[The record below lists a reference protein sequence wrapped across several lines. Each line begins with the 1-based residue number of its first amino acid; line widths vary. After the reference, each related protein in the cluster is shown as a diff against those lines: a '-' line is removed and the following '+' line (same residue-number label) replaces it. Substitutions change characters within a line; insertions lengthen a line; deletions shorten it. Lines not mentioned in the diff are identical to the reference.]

1 MPEEEKVNALRDL
14 SLNDTIY
21 SELFPTIPVTDVDT
35 YAKPVFEA
43 LDLPMEVL
51 DKTPYQISGGEHVR
65 AFIAL
70 SLSTS
75 PQYLMLDEP
84 FGDLDPV
91 TLRDVTNSL
100 KRINERFGTTI
111 VLVSHHMDFVREVA
125 HRAILIDNG
134 VLVMDGRPV
143 EVCQELINRSNAP
156 YMEHSLEYLVKGYSE
171 AN

>member
-1 MPEEEKVNALRDL
+1 
-14 SLNDTIY
+14 
-21 SELFPTIPVTDVDT
+21 
-35 YAKPVFEA
+35 
-43 LDLPMEVL
+43 
-51 DKTPYQISGGEHVR
+51 
-65 AFIAL
+65 
-70 SLSTS
+70 
-75 PQYLMLDEP
+75 MLDEP

-134 VLVMDGRPV
+134 ALVLDGEPA

-156 YMEHSLEYLVKGYSE
+156 YMEHSLEDLVEGGLETK
-171 AN
+171 

>member
-1 MPEEEKVNALRDL
+1 
-14 SLNDTIY
+14 
-21 SELFPTIPVTDVDT
+21 
-35 YAKPVFEA
+35 
-43 LDLPMEVL
+43 
-51 DKTPYQISGGEHVR
+51 
-65 AFIAL
+65 
-70 SLSTS
+70 
-75 PQYLMLDEP
+75 MLDEP

-125 HRAILIDNG
+125 HRVVMIENG
-134 VLVMDGRPV
+134 ALVMDGRPV

-156 YMEHSLEYLVKGYSE
+156 YMEHSLEDLLEDGSE